1 LKVRKQNATPCLKK
15 GIDNYKVS
23 NLCELSS
30 HCKNCDAFKNQNS
43 NTFKFCQEV
52 ESYLVDNQLIRYEMR
67 EMTGLEVLFDG
78 IEKIYNL
85 NAEIYNYDHFEG
97 IGPRDLTQLSSS
109 IEFHNSSSLKKDNLS
124 KNEDFLGK
132 NQKIIITESV
142 STQDSE
148 PSILNHLPE
157 NLGLAQS
164 FGYDLLSC
172 PPDNIFDSVF
182 QSLYQQGVFEPK
194 FAEIK
199 GETKEERLKRELK
212 DDDFSTVAT
221 IMFHGLEDRKL
232 IKSFWPRYTDSRF
245 EKNKNKVY
253 ATVNIKMHKY
263 LKRFS
268 KIWNL
273 LTDNQ
278 VDALNAEWFYEEL
291 EKPTQE
297 QLAKNLGITVSSYQ
311 ERLELAY
318 KKLQKLY
325 PDLDRIRRRKLR
337 SSPEAKL
344 VHPEKK
350 LSPQE
355 RAKIKNWAK
364 EKMEIYLNSLK
375 RYSQDYV
382 IVETEDKANANSDTT
397 QSVENDHQRLS

>member
-1 LKVRKQNATPCLKK
+1 
-15 GIDNYKVS
+15 
-23 NLCELSS
+23 
-30 HCKNCDAFKNQNS
+30 
-43 NTFKFCQEV
+43 
-52 ESYLVDNQLIRYEMR
+52 
-67 EMTGLEVLFDG
+67 
-78 IEKIYNL
+78 
-85 NAEIYNYDHFEG
+85 
-97 IGPRDLTQLSSS
+97 
-109 IEFHNSSSLKKDNLS
+109 
-124 KNEDFLGK
+124 
-132 NQKIIITESV
+132 
-142 STQDSE
+142 
-148 PSILNHLPE
+148 
-157 NLGLAQS
+157 
-164 FGYDLLSC
+164 
-172 PPDNIFDSVF
+172 
-182 QSLYQQGVFEPK
+182 
-194 FAEIK
+194 
-199 GETKEERLKRELK
+199 
-212 DDDFSTVAT
+212 
-221 IMFHGLEDRKL
+221 
-232 IKSFWPRYTDSRF
+232 
-245 EKNKNKVY
+245 
-253 ATVNIKMHKY
+253 MHKY